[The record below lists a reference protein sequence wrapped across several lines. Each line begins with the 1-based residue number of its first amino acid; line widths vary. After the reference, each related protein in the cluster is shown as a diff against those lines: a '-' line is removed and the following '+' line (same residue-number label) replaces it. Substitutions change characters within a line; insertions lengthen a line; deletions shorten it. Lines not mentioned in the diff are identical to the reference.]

1 MFYSA
6 HRPTLLQRVHVDGL
20 RGVDTTTVYEILDS
34 VQVEWDIVSLVSE
47 EDKGRERKCREER
60 AGKKERGRRE
70 RESGIRRENTKGKG
84 CIIIHYNWLV
94 NANINLPRM
103 HYETH
108 IPSKT
113 VPILVN
119 MANPIAV
126 G

>member
-47 EDKGRERKCREER
+47 EDKGRERKCREKR

-70 RESGIRRENTKGKG
+70 RESGIRREKHERKMVYYN
-84 CIIIHYNWLV
+84 NWLV
-94 NANINLPRM
+94 NANINLPRNALRDT
-103 HYETH
+103 Y
-108 IPSKT
+108 SK
-113 VPILVN
+113 
-119 MANPIAV
+119 
-126 G
+126 